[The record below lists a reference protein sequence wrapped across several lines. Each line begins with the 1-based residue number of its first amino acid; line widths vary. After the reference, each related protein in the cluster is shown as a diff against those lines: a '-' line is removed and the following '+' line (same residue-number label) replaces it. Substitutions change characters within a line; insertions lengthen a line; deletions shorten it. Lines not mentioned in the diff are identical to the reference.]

1 MPLLPAKSMPLTPL
15 KSTPDSALV
24 EVLVLVTDAAHAFSV
39 LAPLER
45 RGLTLVGL
53 KTTPDGEAVIAVRG
67 SAGLCARGSALCDS
81 LRAVLPAG
89 APLRAAASLSDS
101 LELLRATFGPR
112 ELVQWEP
119 SATEEEEPCEWVRP
133 AAALLGAHNSD
144 EEAIWLSELVRA
156 PVGSALG
163 VRFCAQMRR
172 DGCARLLLGPEQHA
186 KP

>member
-1 MPLLPAKSMPLTPL
+1 MALTPM
-15 KSTPDSALV
+15 PDSVLV
-24 EVLVLVTDAAHAFSV
+24 EVLVLVTDSAHAFSV

-89 APLRAAASLSDS
+89 ARLRAAASLSDS
-101 LELLRATFGPR
+101 FELLRATFGPR

-119 SATEEEEPCEWVRP
+119 SATEEAAP
-133 AAALLGAHNSD
+133 A
-144 EEAIWLSELVRA
+144 
-156 PVGSALG
+156 
-163 VRFCAQMRR
+163 
-172 DGCARLLLGPEQHA
+172 
-186 KP
+186 